1 MIIAPIASGSSGNC
15 ILVEEED
22 TKILVDAGIS
32 KIRIEKGLS
41 SYGITPQ
48 DLDGILITHE
58 HLDHIQGLGVFLR
71 KYDVPVYATKKT
83 IEAIFGN
90 EKLGAL
96 DEHLFFSVEKEQKF
110 SLKNIM
116 VRPISV
122 NHDAA
127 DPVCYR
133 FDAGNK
139 SCAVVTDLGVYD
151 SEFVSKLQ
159 DLDSVLVEANYD
171 TRMLQ
176 MGPYP
181 YHLKQRIWGDLG
193 HLSNESCGRLLS
205 DIISDRLKNVILGH
219 LSKEN
224 NYPDLA
230 FCAVR
235 NEINFADNDYS
246 AEMLNIKVAKRKEP
260 SCLVEF

>member
-15 ILVEEED
+15 ILVED
-22 TKILVDAGIS
+22 GNTKILVDAGIS
-32 KIRIEKGLS
+32 KIKIEKGLS
-41 SYGITPQ
+41 AYGVSPG
-48 DLDGILITHE
+48 DLDGILVTHE
-58 HLDHIQGLGVFLR
+58 HSDHVGGLGVFLR
-71 KYDVPVYATKKT
+71 KYDVPVYATKNT
-83 IEAIFGN
+83 IQAIFEGG
-90 EKLGAL
+90 KLGAL
-96 DEHLFFSVEKEQKF
+96 DETLFYSVEKDF
-110 SLKNIM
+110 SFKLKDLLI
-116 VRPISV
+116 RPIPV
-122 NHDAA
+122 MHDAA

-133 FDAGNK
+133 FDSQEK
-139 SCAVVTDLGVYD
+139 SCAIVTDLGIYN
-151 SEFVSKLQ
+151 SEFVGKLQ
-159 DLDSVLVEANYD
+159 GLDSVLIEANYD

-181 YHLKQRIWGDLG
+181 YHLKQRIWGDSG

-205 DIISDRLKNVILGH
+205 DLITPKLKHIILGH

-246 AEMLNIKVAKRKEP
+246 AEMFNIQVAKRMEP

>member
-15 ILVEEED
+15 ILVEEKG
-22 TKILVDAGIS
+22 TNILVDAGIS
-32 KIRIEKGLS
+32 KKRIENGLS
-41 SYGITPQ
+41 AYGIAPQ

-58 HLDHIQGLGVFLR
+58 HLDHVQGLGVFLR
-71 KYDVPVYATKKT
+71 KYDVPVYATRKT
-83 IEAIFGN
+83 IEAIFQNG
-90 EKLGAL
+90 KLGAL
-96 DEHLFFSVEKEQKF
+96 DESLFYSVKKESRF
-110 SLKNIM
+110 ALKNLM
-116 VRPISV
+116 VSPIAV

-133 FDAGNK
+133 FDTEEK

-151 SEFVSKLQ
+151 SGFVSKLQ
-159 DLDSVLVEANYD
+159 NLDSVLLEANYD
-171 TRMLQ
+171 TRMLE

-181 YHLKQRIWGDLG
+181 YHLKQRIWGDRG

-205 DIISDRLKNVILGH
+205 DIISERLKNVILGH

-235 NEINFADNDYS
+235 NEINFADNEYS
-246 AEMLNIKVAKRKEP
+246 AEMLNIKVAKRMEP